1 MDLYTSD
8 IGAVSNGNMRHQRQ
22 DALNQSIQ
30 EHNND
35 LAGQITDQYKQAGAT
50 AKTSDLVQSGF
61 NMVNSAVNQ
70 SRLAGAYKGF
80 QKVANG
86 DMPSGVNSLEG
97 IKDAVSQANA
107 YTKRLGLQG
116 SQAKARQQFKDYAE
130 AQESTEPSPPEAGE
144 GDSKAGQSL
153 EEGLE
158 EAGEETGKV
167 AKGVKALGKAGGIF
181 AGGFQAY
188 EDIKSGHLAGNNGW
202 EKAGNLFQIGGGIA
216 DTIGMFSGPVGAVAD
231 IVGVGSDIIGGALE
245 GIGELVEGKGEKQK
259 AQQEAQE
266 QVKQQAQVVTPIQAT
281 QQAGATARAVA

>member
-8 IGAVSNGNMRHQRQ
+8 IGAIANGNMRHQRQ

-35 LAGQITDQYKQAGAT
+35 LASQITDQYKQAGGT
-50 AKTSDLVQSGF
+50 AKTSDLIQSGF

-70 SRLAGAYKGF
+70 SRLKGAYEGF

-86 DMPSGVNSLEG
+86 DMPSGVSSLEG

-116 SQAKARQQFKDYAE
+116 SQAKARQQFKDYSE
-130 AQESTEPSPPEAGE
+130 AQQSTEPSPPAEAE
-144 GDSKAGQSL
+144 QPAGQSL

-158 EAGEETGKV
+158 EAGEEGGKV

-188 EDIKSGHLAGNNGW
+188 EDIKSGHLAGANGW

-266 QVKQQAQVVTPIQAT
+266 QIQKTAQTLTPIQAT